1 MRIARGIAPEDAE
14 GNKQIVFYDWGVGS
28 SSDALIGGI
37 TTAFFAKESS

>member
-28 SSDALIGGI
+28 SSDALTGGI